1 MKNFKKLANELY
13 GEVQII
19 KDNEWSNLIVFWDV
33 EEFKRVEKEVQELY
47 NNWIEEE
54 QDIFYQL
61 IEDRI
66 SERVWFLI

>member
-13 GEVQII
+13 WEVQIV
-19 KDNEWSNLIVFWDV
+19 KDNEWNNVIVFWDV